1 MDTLWLITK
10 LTFWFLGWGGWILV
24 AAALAHHWEKTE
36 K

>member
-10 LTFWFLGWGGWILV
+10 LTFWFLAWGGWIFP
-24 AAALAHHWEKTE
+24 AMAIAHYLEKNE